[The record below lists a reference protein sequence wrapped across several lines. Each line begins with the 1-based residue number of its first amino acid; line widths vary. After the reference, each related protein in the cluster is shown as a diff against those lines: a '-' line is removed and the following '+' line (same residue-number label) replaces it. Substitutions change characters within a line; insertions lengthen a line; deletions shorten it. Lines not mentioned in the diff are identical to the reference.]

1 MKSEQKFSADK
12 NSLRSFA
19 KKIRAEIVNRNNKDL
34 IICDAFFSL
43 DEYKK
48 CKVLLC
54 YVTLGDEVD
63 TDNIIKKALS
73 DGKRIAVPCC
83 TDKVGNMEFYYINC
97 FDDLSLKSFGIREP
111 NPDYC
116 QKVCDFSNAV
126 IIVPGLC
133 FDADGNRLGYGR
145 GYYDRFLQKH
155 PLFSVGLCYNNL
167 IVDNVPTD
175 CYDKKMNVIITDT
188 DVYRINGG

>member
-12 NSLRSFA
+12 VELRAYA
-19 KKIRAEIVNRNNKDL
+19 KRIRADVINKEDKAL
-34 IICDAFFSL
+34 IIGTSLFSL
-43 DEYKK
+43 EEYKK
-48 CKVLLC
+48 CKLLLC

-63 TDNIIKKALS
+63 TENIINKAIS
-73 DGKRIAVPCC
+73 DGKRVAVAYC
-83 TDKVGNMEFYYINC
+83 TDKFGNMEFYYINSL
-97 FDDLSLKSFGIREP
+97 DDLSVKSFGIREP
-111 NPDYC
+111 NPDSC
-116 QKVCDFSNAV
+116 TKVTDYSNAV

-133 FDADGNRLGYGR
+133 FDTDGNRLGYGK
-145 GYYDRFLQKH
+145 GYYDRFLQKY

-175 CYDKKMNVIITDT
+175 CYDNKMNVIITDK

>member
-19 KKIRAEIVNRNNKDL
+19 KKIRAEIVNRKNKDL

-73 DGKRIAVPCC
+73 DGLTA
-83 TDKVGNMEFYYINC
+83 F
-97 FDDLSLKSFGIREP
+97 KSTF
-111 NPDYC
+111 
-116 QKVCDFSNAV
+116 
-126 IIVPGLC
+126 
-133 FDADGNRLGYGR
+133 
-145 GYYDRFLQKH
+145 
-155 PLFSVGLCYNNL
+155 
-167 IVDNVPTD
+167 
-175 CYDKKMNVIITDT
+175 
-188 DVYRINGG
+188 